1 MNLKDLILD
10 IVYDKDYSPLT
21 TNEMVKFLKA
31 DKYMKDVII
40 DAIKSLEKDNKIR
53 ISHKGKIL
61 ALTEDEKSLFGR
73 IELALGSY
81 GFFISDNEK
90 MKDVFISKENLKQ
103 AFQGDRVKIE
113 IIKEAENGR
122 NAEGRV
128 VDIIEH
134 NKSKIIGT
142 YEQSKNFGF
151 VICDNKSIGND
162 IYIAKKYSKNAKNKD
177 KVIVEIINIP
187 KKGNP
192 EGRIVE
198 IIGHKNDKNV
208 DIYTIIAKHDIP
220 YQFSKE
226 TKKEV
231 LYINETLQESDYIDR
246 VDFRDLFTVTID
258 GRDSKDFDDAIS
270 IEKNDEDYDLY
281 VHIADVANYVKR
293 STAIDNDAY
302 DRGNSTYLYNI
313 VVPMLPKELSNGIC
327 SLNPNSDRLS
337 ISLKMTINKKGKVIA
352 NDFYQAVINSNYRL
366 VYDDVNDFLDDNNE
380 SIYTD
385 EILKEKL
392 LLFDELYKILRAK
405 RDERGAIDFN
415 FTESQI
421 DVSDDG
427 KVLNIEVFERG
438 SGNKMIE
445 EFMLAANETVATLF
459 AFMDFPFIYRI
470 HEKPKAEKIEKFKNF
485 LNTMGYNIRG
495 NDLYPK
501 DFQKILK
508 EVEGEDKEKIINLL
522 MLRTMQKARYS
533 KDCKEHFGLSTKFY
547 THFTSP
553 IRRYPDLIVHRL
565 LKAYIEN
572 KLGKFNRVSLEN
584 SIEKSSEHLSITE
597 RRSEDCEREVED
609 LMKCKY
615 MRRFIGCEFYGEISS
630 VTDFG
635 IYIELENTVEGL
647 FMYKFSKNHYEF
659 IEEKLQAYDTT
670 NKKYYNLGDRVKI
683 RVKKIDIMKKNID
696 FELLE
701 EDETVSQQQESLSWI
716 FYRKKIRGRNWTN
729 RSRSQKYQAR

>member
-21 TNEMVKFLKA
+21 TNEVVKFLKA

-73 IELALGSY
+73 IELAQGSY

-231 LYINETLQESDYIDR
+231 LFIDDKLKESDYIGR

-270 IEKNDEDYDLY
+270 IEKNGEDYDLY

-327 SLNPNSDRLS
+327 SLNPNSDRLTL
-337 ISLKMTINKKGKVIA
+337 SLKMTINNKGKVIA
-352 NDFYQAVINSNYRL
+352 NEFYQAVINSNYRL
-366 VYDDVNDFLDDNNE
+366 VYDDVNDFLDDKNE

-427 KVLNIEVFERG
+427 KVLNIEVLERG

-459 AFMDFPFIYRI
+459 AYMDFPFIYRI
-470 HEKPKAEKIEKFKNF
+470 HEKPKAEKIEKFKKF

-508 EVEGEDKEKIINLL
+508 EVEGEDKEKIVNLL

-584 SIEKSSEHLSITE
+584 SLEKSSEHLSITE

-670 NKKYYNLGDRVKI
+670 NKKYYNLGDRVKV

-701 EDETVSQQQESLSWI
+701 EDETVSQQQESLS
-716 FYRKKIRGRNWTN
+716 
-729 RSRSQKYQAR
+729 